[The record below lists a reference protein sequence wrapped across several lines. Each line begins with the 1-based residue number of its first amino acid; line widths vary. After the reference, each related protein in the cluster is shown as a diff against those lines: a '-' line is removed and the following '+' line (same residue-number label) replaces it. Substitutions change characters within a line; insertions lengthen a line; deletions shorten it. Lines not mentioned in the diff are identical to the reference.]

1 MIISSLLFQ
10 VITLPYSEDI
20 VASGISAI
28 GYAFVTGGIMNM
40 KDLWKKYSIK
50 TKGLYIILI
59 SLSLIMLLP
68 IITGWMSTLMHLSG
82 IISYFIVYFTIR
94 HFKITER

>member
-1 MIISSLLFQ
+1 MKKVFPILLILFALSMIVQYVVNELISEH
-10 VITLPYSEDI
+10 VVE
-20 VASGISAI
+20 
-28 GYAFVTGGIMNM
+28 
-40 KDLWKKYSIK
+40 YSIK